1 MKISLKFLAPATI
14 AAVTTLQGF
23 AVETII
29 VESRKADGSLN
40 TPAWIEASGKWG
52 VSKNKTKVEDAS
64 ALVAT
69 NISVCITSNPV
80 PAFKISPE
88 LQAGETYKVEVTF
101 GTSKSYAA
109 SSDLIVAVIAD
120 GVSAST
126 VPTNSP
132 VFQAGGAN
140 SWNLLGTITLST
152 NRPTL
157 TFTYLNGTLSRESRW
172 YADAVR
178 FTPEAASK
186 KAD

>member
-1 MKISLKFLAPATI
+1 MKISLKFLALPAI
-14 AAVTTLQGF
+14 AVVATLHGF
-23 AVETII
+23 AVETVV

-40 TPAWIEASGKWG
+40 TPAWTEASGKWG
-52 VSKNKTKVEDAS
+52 VSKNKTKVEGAS
-64 ALVAT
+64 SLVAT

-80 PAFKISPE
+80 PAFRISPE
-88 LQAGETYKVEVTF
+88 LQAGATYKVEVTF
-101 GTSKSYAA
+101 GTSSSYAA
-109 SSDLIVAVIAD
+109 SPDLVVAVTAD
-120 GVSAST
+120 GLSAST
-126 VPTNSP
+126 VPTNTP

-140 SWNLLGTITLST
+140 AWNLLGTITLST

-157 TFTYLNGTLSRESRW
+157 TFTYQSGTLSRESRW